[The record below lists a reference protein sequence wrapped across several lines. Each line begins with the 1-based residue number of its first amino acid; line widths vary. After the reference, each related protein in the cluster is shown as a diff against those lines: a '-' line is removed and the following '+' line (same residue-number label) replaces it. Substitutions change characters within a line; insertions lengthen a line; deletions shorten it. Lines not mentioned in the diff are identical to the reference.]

1 LAEKQR
7 QNRPWRISSGKKRNK
22 PGDLPWKGLLNTNC
36 GAPFIEL
43 LLPDV
48 SILSLEAARK
58 RSLFSAMLF
67 SAMLS
72 SELKSTS
79 KSLSNTSC
87 PSYPSGE
94 PRWHAKAIMDFD
106 YCLSS
111 IIQLT
116 RGILISFF
124 DTEEVHAVMLAYP
137 A

>member
-1 LAEKQR
+1 
-7 QNRPWRISSGKKRNK
+7 
-22 PGDLPWKGLLNTNC
+22 LPWKGLLNTNC

-48 SILSLEAARK
+48 SILSLEAARR
-58 RSLFSAMLF
+58 RSLF